1 MMLRDDVPSGR
12 AIVTAPSVPVDMV
25 GPLFF
30 IQYNKILRRK
40 AGRKSSDL
48 ASETYPVMVLDAQLQ
63 EVGEGS
69 VV

>member
-1 MMLRDDVPSGR
+1 
-12 AIVTAPSVPVDMV
+12 MV

-30 IQYNKILRRK
+30 IQYHEILRRN
-40 AGRKSSDL
+40 AGRKGSDFD
-48 ASETYPVMVLDAQLQ
+48 SETYPVMVLDAQLQ